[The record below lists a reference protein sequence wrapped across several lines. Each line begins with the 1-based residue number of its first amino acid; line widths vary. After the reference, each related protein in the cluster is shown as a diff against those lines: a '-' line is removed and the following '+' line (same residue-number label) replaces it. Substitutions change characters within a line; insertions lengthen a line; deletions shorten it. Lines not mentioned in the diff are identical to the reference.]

1 MNMNKINLNEDW
13 YKKAQMFDS
22 LRKEAGLKDVFKNI
36 PLWLSFALV
45 AILSGSA
52 IENTVK
58 QYNLSEQQRIQLEET
73 MKNKEL
79 MNKIHDTYQNI
90 QIDYQPEVK
99 ANPVSSPHIEQN
111 QQNQQNQQN
120 EQRDLPKSRPV
131 GQPVKLNT
139 IVAHMLK
146 HENLLPHQTPFRITN
161 KEMRRWN
168 KIMGFP
174 VNKQPNAPPNR
185 KNFIFLKNHQDV
197 VPAVTKLLENYAN
210 DPGRYGLPNN
220 PTLRQA
226 IKKFDQTNSIYK
238 IKFLKEEIP
247 HLNIDKPLKDFL

>member
-1 MNMNKINLNEDW
+1 MNKINLNEDW

-22 LRKEAGLKDVFKNI
+22 LRKEAGLKDIFKNI

-45 AILSGSA
+45 AVLSGSA
-52 IENTVK
+52 IENTVR

-73 MKNKEL
+73 VKNKEL
-79 MNKIHDTYQNI
+79 MNKLHEAYQNP

-99 ANPVSSPHIEQN
+99 ANPINSPNIEQK
-111 QQNQQNQQN
+111 
-120 EQRDLPKSRPV
+120 EQIKQKETPKAKPA
-131 GQPVKLNT
+131 GQSVKLHT
-139 IVAHMLK
+139 IVTHILK

-161 KEMRRWN
+161 REMRRWN
-168 KIMGFP
+168 RIMGFP
-174 VNKQPNAPPNR
+174 VNKQPNAPSNR

-247 HLNIDKPLKDFL
+247 HLNVDKPLKDFF